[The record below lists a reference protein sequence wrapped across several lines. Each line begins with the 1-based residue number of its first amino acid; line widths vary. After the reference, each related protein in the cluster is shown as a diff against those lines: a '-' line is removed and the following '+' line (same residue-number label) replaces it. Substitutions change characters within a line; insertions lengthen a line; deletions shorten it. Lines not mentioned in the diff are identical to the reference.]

1 MPAAAAGKRQ
11 PATCTNR
18 RGRAQNTRTTSFWGS
33 GGPVVRGKRQGN
45 ARFPSAVKTGTHCE
59 NPPSHASTFYRALA
73 HNTHKHLRRT
83 TRKKEGRASSFSFLF
98 VDVCKG
104 AKKNKKKT
112 ATTRTTTFRRRP
124 TAATK
129 TTATFVA
136 RWPRQRHPYPLTA
149 AATGGC
155 RVFLFYPL
163 FLMLCPSTRLARAVQ
178 TLYVRGDVFLF
189 RDPEYSRTNYPRR
202 WEGKVNDEGRWR
214 ERERASRSKGQ
225 AGSVLLL
232 TRGSR

>member
-83 TRKKEGRASSFSFLF
+83 TRKKKAELRVFPFCLWMCAREQ
-98 VDVCKG
+98 
-104 AKKNKKKT
+104 KKTKKKQQQQEQQHFGGGQQRQQKRQQPLSLGGQGSG
-112 ATTRTTTFRRRP
+112 TRTRLRRQRQ
-124 TAATK
+124 AAAECFCSTPFFLCFARVHVWHALCK
-129 TTATFVA
+129 RCMFVA
-136 RWPRQRHPYPLTA
+136 MS
-149 AATGGC
+149 
-155 RVFLFYPL
+155 FYFVTPNIHV
-163 FLMLCPSTRLARAVQ
+163 PI
-178 TLYVRGDVFLF
+178 TLGA
-189 RDPEYSRTNYPRR
+189 
-202 WEGKVNDEGRWR
+202 GR
-214 ERERASRSKGQ
+214 EK
-225 AGSVLLL
+225 
-232 TRGSR
+232 